1 MPFHALEILYLN
13 DLELPKDGIRVDVL
27 FYHVGPKVATNA
39 RRIFREPTCIKF
51 SFLDIAVQVFK
62 LIWAQYFLSVY
73 QEYQQSLKEI
83 CIEISSE
90 IYCSCT

>member
-13 DLELPKDGIRVDVL
+13 GLELPKDGIRVDVL

-39 RRIFREPTCIKF
+39 RHIFREPTCIKF
-51 SFLDIAVQVFK
+51 SLDIAVQVFK